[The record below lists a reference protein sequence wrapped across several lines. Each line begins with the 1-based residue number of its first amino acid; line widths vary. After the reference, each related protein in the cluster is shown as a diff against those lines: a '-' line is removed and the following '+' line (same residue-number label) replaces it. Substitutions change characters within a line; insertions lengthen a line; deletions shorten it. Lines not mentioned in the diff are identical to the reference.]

1 MATQASQP
9 VEERI
14 TQLLQHLGIE
24 HAHFA
29 AYMPRDWD
37 GLLTS
42 YPDSISS
49 LTLVCPWGINVSAVR
64 PNTSRLLVIT
74 GDQSRPAEEVL
85 RAVASLPGTTL
96 VSLRDY
102 FSPMWADMIADR
114 TEDIGSAMMDF
125 LSRIDQQQGVKAMT
139 LPEGEGEV
147 AEVTYS
153 VRGSGPPLV
162 LFPLGLA
169 PSQWEPLLP
178 VLSERYCTITL
189 GGPAL
194 GMVAFLEARGPGY
207 LRVVRSLVDETHLRP
222 GEEVLEVGCGAGTVA
237 RWLARHTNGA
247 NRIVGVDVNQYLLRE
262 AVALAKKEGIESAIE
277 LREGNAEDLPFMD
290 SHFDITMAFT
300 VLEEGN
306 ADRML
311 AECMRVTKHGG
322 RVAVIVRSIDMPW
335 WVNLPLRVE
344 LKTKVEA
351 KTGNVQEQGCAD
363 ASLYWRLH
371 QAGLEQVTMFP
382 QLAAYAEGESLQYL
396 QERIVAK
403 LKPEEVNEWREAI
416 SQAYAEGTFFIA
428 QPFHCAVGTK
438 S

>member
-14 TQLLQHLGIE
+14 IQLLQHLGIE
-24 HAHFA
+24 HAHLA
-29 AYMPRDWD
+29 AYMPRDLD

-49 LTLVCPWGINVSAVR
+49 LTLVCPWGINVRAVR

-74 GDQSRPAEEVL
+74 GNQGRPAEEIL

-125 LSRIDQQQGVKAMT
+125 LSRIDQQQGVKALT

-169 PSQWEPLLP
+169 PSQWDPLLP

-194 GMVAFLEARGPGY
+194 GMVAFLEARAPGY

-222 GEEVLEVGCGAGTVA
+222 GEEILEVGCGAGTVA

-247 NRIVGVDVNQYLLRE
+247 NRIVGVDINQYLLRE
-262 AVALAKKEGIESAIE
+262 AAALAKKDGIQSAIE
-277 LREGNAEDLPFMD
+277 LREGTAEDLPFMD
-290 SHFDITMAFT
+290 SHFNITMAFT

-311 AECMRVTKHGG
+311 AEFVRVTKRGG
-322 RVAVIVRSIDMPW
+322 RVAVIVRSLDMPW
-335 WVNLPLRVE
+335 WVNLSLPAE
-344 LKTKVEA
+344 LKKKVDSHRGQVLKE
-351 KTGNVQEQGCAD
+351 GCAD
-363 ASLYWRLH
+363 ASLYRRME
-371 QAGLEQVTMFP
+371 QAGLKHLSMFP
-382 QLAAYAEGESLQYL
+382 QWATFSAGERLQSE
-396 QERIVAK
+396 QERTVSM
-403 LKPEEVNEWREAI
+403 LKPQEVIEWREAI
-416 SQAYAEGTFFIA
+416 AQADAEGTFFIS

-438 S
+438 P